1 MAKNKNGGAKA
12 GSEQAA
18 KKSGILTSP
27 IRNMLVTAIVC
38 AALGVAFL
46 VQPAFVRD
54 YCGFVIGG
62 LICLIGLIYIVM
74 YFCRKQVS
82 GIYRSEFALGA
93 IALAAGVY
101 VILASLRPDA
111 TGISIT
117 LWLIVTALGV
127 LIAVDGILKLQYTLD
142 LARMHFGGWWA
153 GLVVSLLG
161 IALGVLVTM
170 GVVVNLG
177 VRLHLGPDDFT
188 SAMMLLGVAFCCNAV
203 LDLITLILVAVR
215 NRKAAKAEA
224 AAAAAEAAAAADPGA
239 RSRPRFLLYPRGGER
254 AGGLRPRGDRH
265 AGSALSGRKKESP
278 VFAGLLFYAG
288 GTCKIGAGRI

>member
-1 MAKNKNGGAKA
+1 MAKNKNGAKSA

-27 IRNMLVTAIVC
+27 IRNMLVTALVC
-38 AALGVAFL
+38 AALGAAFL

-54 YCGFVIGG
+54 YCGFIIGG
-62 LICLIGLIYIVM
+62 LICLIGLIYILM

-82 GIYRSEFALGA
+82 GIYRSEFAMGA

-127 LIAVDGILKLQYTLD
+127 LIAVDGVLKLQYTFD
-142 LARMHFGGWWA
+142 LARMHFGGWWV
-153 GLVVSLLG
+153 GLIVSLLG
-161 IALGVLVTM
+161 IALGVLVAM
-170 GVVVNLG
+170 GVVVNTG
-177 VRLHLGPDDFT
+177 VQLHLGADDFT
-188 SAMMLLGVAFCCNAV
+188 SAMMLLGIGFCGNAL
-203 LDLITLILVAVR
+203 LDLIVLILVAVR

-224 AAAAAEAAAAADPGA
+224 AAAAAAAAAEAAAPIPAPAPSYYASPAPAAPAAEAAANAAPVETVSVSDP
-239 RSRPRFLLYPRGGER
+239 
-254 AGGLRPRGDRH
+254 
-265 AGSALSGRKKESP
+265 
-278 VFAGLLFYAG
+278 
-288 GTCKIGAGRI
+288 

>member
-1 MAKNKNGGAKA
+1 MAKNKNGGAKG

-142 LARMHFGGWWA
+142 LARMHFSAWWV
-153 GLVVSLLG
+153 GLLTSALG
-161 IALGVLVTM
+161 IALGVLTAM
-170 GVVVNLG
+170 GLVDSFGVLIGMSESAFMNAMLFLG
-177 VRLHLGPDDFT
+177 I
-188 SAMMLLGVAFCCNAV
+188 AFCVNAL
-203 LDLITLILVAVR
+203 LDLITVILVAVR
-215 NRKAAKAEA
+215 NRRAAKAEA
-224 AAAAAEAAAAADPGA
+224 AAAMAPAAPTVYEAPAPVTQETGTYQ
-239 RSRPRFLLYPRGGER
+239 PPT
-254 AGGLRPRGDRH
+254 
-265 AGSALSGRKKESP
+265 SGN
-278 VFAGLLFYAG
+278 
-288 GTCKIGAGRI
+288 T

>member
-12 GSEQAA
+12 GESEQTA

-27 IRNMLVTAIVC
+27 IRNMLITTLVC

-46 VQPAFVRD
+46 VQPQFVRD
-54 YCGFVIGG
+54 YCGFIIGG
-62 LICLIGLIYIVM
+62 LICLIGLVYILM

-82 GIYRSEFALGA
+82 GIYRSEFAMGA

-142 LARMHFGGWWA
+142 LARMHFGGWWI
-153 GLVVSLLG
+153 GLIVSLLA
-161 IALGVLVTM
+161 IALGVLVSM

-177 VRLHLGPDDFT
+177 VRFHLGADDFT
-188 SAMMLLGVAFCCNAV
+188 SAMMLLGVAFCCNAL
-203 LDLITLILVAVR
+203 LDLIVLILVAVR

-224 AAAAAEAAAAADPGA
+224 AAAAAAAAAASAPA
-239 RSRPRFLLYPRGGER
+239 PA
-254 AGGLRPRGDRH
+254 AGYYTAPVPEAAPAD
-265 AGSALSGRKKESP
+265 AVPVETVSP
-278 VFAGLLFYAG
+278 DHP
-288 GTCKIGAGRI
+288 

>member
-12 GSEQAA
+12 GESEQTA

-27 IRNMLVTAIVC
+27 IRNMLITTLVC

-46 VQPAFVRD
+46 VQPQFVRD
-54 YCGFVIGG
+54 YCGFIIGG
-62 LICLIGLIYIVM
+62 LICLIGLVYILM

-82 GIYRSEFALGA
+82 GIYRSEFAMGA

-101 VILASLRPDA
+101 VTLASLRPDA

-142 LARMHFGGWWA
+142 LARMHFGGWWI
-153 GLVVSLLG
+153 GLIVSLLA
-161 IALGVLVTM
+161 IALGVLVSM

-177 VRLHLGPDDFT
+177 VRFHLGADDFT

-224 AAAAAEAAAAADPGA
+224 AAAAAEAAAAAAPIPEPA
-239 RSRPRFLLYPRGGER
+239 PAPASYYTP
-254 AGGLRPRGDRH
+254 A
-265 AGSALSGRKKESP
+265 AASAPADAVP
-278 VFAGLLFYAG
+278 VE
-288 GTCKIGAGRI
+288 TVTPDQP

>member
-1 MAKNKNGGAKA
+1 MAKKKNGEAKAA
-12 GSEQAA
+12 GSEQTA

-27 IRNMLVTAIVC
+27 IRNMLITALVC

-46 VQPAFVRD
+46 VRPLFIRD

-62 LICLIGLIYIVM
+62 LICLIGLIYIIM

-82 GIYRSEFALGA
+82 GIYRSEFAIGA

-127 LIAVDGILKLQYTLD
+127 LITVDGILKLQYTLD
-142 LARMHFGGWWA
+142 LARMRFSGWWV
-153 GLVVSLLG
+153 GLIVSLLG
-161 IALGVLVTM
+161 GALGVLITI
-170 GVVVNLG
+170 GVIVNLG
-177 VRLHLGPDDFT
+177 VRFHMGPDDFT
-188 SAMMLLGVAFCCNAV
+188 SAMMLLGVAFCCNAL
-203 LDLITLILVAVR
+203 LDLITLILVSVR

-224 AAAAAEAAAAADPGA
+224 AAAAAAPVEPVAPPAPPAASYYAPAAPAAEPA
-239 RSRPRFLLYPRGGER
+239 APSV
-254 AGGLRPRGDRH
+254 
-265 AGSALSGRKKESP
+265 P
-278 VFAGLLFYAG
+278 VETVSSDLP
-288 GTCKIGAGRI
+288 